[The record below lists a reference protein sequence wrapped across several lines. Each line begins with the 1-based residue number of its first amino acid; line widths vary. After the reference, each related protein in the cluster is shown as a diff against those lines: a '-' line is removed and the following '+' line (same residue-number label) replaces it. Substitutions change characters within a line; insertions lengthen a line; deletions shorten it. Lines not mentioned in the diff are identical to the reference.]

1 MRKFTVEEPIEIN
14 RFNDA
19 IIKNKL
25 LFPLYEKVKDGKIV
39 QTGANAS
46 QTKGQEGY
54 VELLGKT
61 IELDPY
67 SPYVYIDKTF
77 QTPKKYVKHELDW
90 YKSEDLSIIGHEGIE
105 DNPTW
110 QACCTKD
117 EKKEVNSNYGWCVFS
132 EANGSQYDN
141 CLEVLKKDKTTR
153 NAIIIYNRPEIY
165 KDYKRDSMHD
175 MICTLMS
182 QFFIRKIDGEDTLIM
197 IHYMRSNDVRY
208 GFICSDLAWNCF
220 VYQNMYEDLKKIY
233 PNLKTGFIKWTS
245 NSMHL
250 YNRHFQDLKN
260 LFENKEN
267 FDRICQA
274 TN

>member
-1 MRKFTVEEPIEIN
+1 MRNFTVEEPIEIN

-90 YKSEDLSIIGHEGIE
+90 YKSMDLSIIGHEGIE

-110 QACCTKD
+110 QACCTQD
-117 EKKEVNSNYGWCVFS
+117 EKKLVNSNYGWCVFS
-132 EANGSQYDN
+132 EENGSQYDN

-153 NAIIIYNRPEIY
+153 NAIIVYNRPEIY
-165 KDYKRDSMHD
+165 KDYKRDGMHD
-175 MICTLMS
+175 MICTMYS
-182 QFFIRKIDGEDTLIM
+182 HFFIRDNKLYM
-197 IHYMRSNDVRY
+197 IHNMRSNDVRY
-208 GFICSDLAWNCF
+208 GFICSDLVWNCF
-220 VYQNMYEDLKKIY
+220 VYQNMYADLNAVY
-233 PNLKTGFIKWTS
+233 PKLEAGSIIWTS
-245 NSMHL
+245 DSMHL
-250 YNRHFQDLKN
+250 YSRHFGDLKN
-260 LFENKEN
+260 LFNNMMKFAENN
-267 FDRICQA
+267 TGDLS
-274 TN
+274 